1 MQQHSIILAPNYL
14 VSIQAGEDNHFSV
27 WLRRIPPL
35 VFWHC
40 TAPRCGISKFISFTT
55 EPNEGSC
62 WCKHRRGA
70 AKTDMEPTSIT
81 TDRDGE
87 PRKRFLILNSL
98 YSSTTAKKKKTPMSS
113 TFSNQGKSEKST
125 HYSSAVTHNSST
137 LICHIID
144 EKIHEEQ
151 TETCVNSL
159 WSVFAAV
166 QLRGNW
172 KRNSKN
178 NLFKRHIFLIS
189 SSFKSFN
196 CIPVVPLTLSKCNES
211 CCLQGLVTMKEPV
224 ISLGCAAKFSC
235 PMSATKALRWLYRC
249 F

>member
-55 EPNEGSC
+55 EPNEGSW

-81 TDRDGE
+81 TERDGE

-98 YSSTTAKKKKTPMSS
+98 YSSTTAKKKK
-113 TFSNQGKSEKST
+113 NT
-125 HYSSAVTHNSST
+125 H
-137 LICHIID
+137 
-144 EKIHEEQ
+144 
-151 TETCVNSL
+151 
-159 WSVFAAV
+159 VF
-166 QLRGNW
+166 
-172 KRNSKN
+172 
-178 NLFKRHIFLIS
+178 NLFQPRKKWEKHSLLIS
-189 SSFKSFN
+189 RHSQQQHAHLPHHRREDSWRANRNLRKLSLV
-196 CIPVVPLTLSKCNES
+196 CIC
-211 CCLQGLVTMKEPV
+211 
-224 ISLGCAAKFSC
+224 SC
-235 PMSATKALRWLYRC
+235 PTERKLKKK